1 MEAFHYVVRVKQ
13 AFLIKEITDID
24 IDFKQFEI
32 RIEDKNPIIA
42 REKAFN
48 TYNSFI
54 STIFG
59 KGKSISQKE
68 LNSFVETGIS
78 STIIVGTN
86 EVSFKDSFSNGIGIF
101 MIIKKPN
108 PEKYSNKKMMQY
120 FGDKVN
126 DEYFIHGI
134 GHIYNNRADPNR
146 IIHELEE
153 EAKYYSY
160 YNYETKNKEIEV
172 LFCDR
177 DEWLEGFRDDEPSY
191 YKILK
196 TPFDWKG
203 LDKPYW
209 WENYDKTINTDK
221 DTIPVNIE
229 EIIKGGESN
238 QVEFKPTLLYNFKS
252 GKAGIGIKYII
263 AKTICSFLNSNGG
276 ILLIGLNDN
285 GIIQGLDNDYQLS
298 NGKDQK
304 DFFRLEFDQML
315 SHFLSFSVKSNI
327 TTEFYNSDG
336 KDLFVIRVTPN
347 KRRPIFL
354 KGREK
359 KEFYVRGEAS
369 SRQLHDIEDI
379 INYCLDRFIT

>member
-1 MEAFHYVVRVKQ
+1 
-13 AFLIKEITDID
+13 
-24 IDFKQFEI
+24 
-32 RIEDKNPIIA
+32 
-42 REKAFN
+42 
-48 TYNSFI
+48 
-54 STIFG
+54 
-59 KGKSISQKE
+59 
-68 LNSFVETGIS
+68 
-78 STIIVGTN
+78 
-86 EVSFKDSFSNGIGIF
+86 
-101 MIIKKPN
+101 
-108 PEKYSNKKMMQY
+108 MQY